1 MTALR
6 DQNEQSNL
14 IRISDYRFILSV
26 LFISNQREIEP
37 NEILSQSFSCKLLNI
52 IFFKCSK
59 LYIIIVQDW

>member
-26 LFISNQREIEP
+26 LFIFNQREIEL
-37 NEILSQSFSCKLLNI
+37 NEIWSQSFSCKLLNI
-52 IFFKCSK
+52 IFF
-59 LYIIIVQDW
+59 LI